1 MPDEYQMLDCSEFIH
16 TGWKSDCHEM
26 NGDESTDTQAI
37 FMCQF
42 EIHHDNGLEIGDWN
56 NKLPIKEYYPLPKSV
71 SDAELFALLALRL
84 DTIPSWFTLWWNK
97 LDNLTLYPKHAKYE
111 RTLSIADW
119 SLNREEILALREH
132 KRVMHLY
139 MQEAWLFSMTGDMFG
154 GSIKPRYFNP
164 HELNDGMPG
173 GNHRDF
179 WALKEPT
186 PLTKGDAA

>member
-1 MPDEYQMLDCSEFIH
+1 MLDYSEYIH
-16 TGWKSDCHEM
+16 TGWKSDEHYM
-26 NGDESTDTQAI
+26 NEDESQSQAI
-37 FMCQF
+37 FMCEF
-42 EIHHDNGLEIGDWN
+42 DIHHNNGLEIGDYN
-56 NKLPIKEYYPLPKSV
+56 NTRPIKEYYPLPKPV
-71 SDAELFALLALRL
+71 DDAELFALLSLRL
-84 DTIPSWFTLWWNK
+84 DTVPSWFSFWFNK
-97 LDNLTLYPKHAKYE
+97 LDDVTLYPKHQKYE
-111 RTLSIADW
+111 QVLSISDW
-119 SLNREEILALREH
+119 SLKQDEILALRKH

-154 GSIKPRYFNP
+154 GFIKPRHFNC